1 MHLQTVSIG
10 ALLEFADGDGLSAGD
25 ADKMEEYGRRQIEL
39 TKLTGRD

>member
-25 ADKMEEYGRRQIEL
+25 AACRRRQN
-39 TKLTGRD
+39 GGVVW